1 MFKFSMP
8 IARKLPL
15 ALLGSALLVSLGVGT
30 ASYFIGSQALRSAA
44 ETNLM
49 TLASERASQ
58 VSTYLKSVED
68 DLVATSRSEATMQT
82 LRDFGGAWLQFKVD
96 PTAEVRKLYVD
107 DNPNKDNLAALD
119 TLGTTG
125 AYDATH
131 TRFHPGF
138 RNQISARGYRDL
150 YLFDLKG
157 FLVYSVTK
165 AADFGTSFAQ
175 GGRWADTTLGQVFQ
189 QAAEI
194 ENPDDIAFTDFAAYG
209 PAAGAPASF
218 FGKPVFNAQ
227 GRKIGVLAIQL
238 PSERLDAVI
247 GNRTG
252 MGETGE
258 VIVVGPDGLLRSDSS
273 FTEANDA
280 LLTGF
285 AGPMLDAALS
295 GTAAEGETADY
306 RATGMMVAAAPIT
319 TRGQNWAAVAVM
331 GIDEVLAPVANMRN
345 MMLLIGAGLLA
356 VVAALGL
363 LFSRTITVP
372 ITRLTDTMDALVK
385 GDLEVEVRGA
395 DRTDELGAMA
405 RAVEV
410 FRENGQK
417 VAQLTEA
424 EAAQV
429 LANQAERARMMTSL
443 QRAFGNVV
451 DAAIAGDFSR
461 RVEAEFP
468 DAELNAL
475 AGSVNALVE
484 TVDRGLGETGQVLS
498 ALADADLT
506 RRVSGDYEGAFA
518 RLKSDTNAVAEKLG
532 DIVGQ
537 LRHTSGSLRTA
548 TGEIL
553 SGAND
558 LSERTTRQA
567 ATIEETSAA
576 MEQLA
581 ATVLDNARQA
591 ETASLEAKA
600 VSATAEEGGQV
611 MAQATDAMDRITAS
625 SAKISNIIGL
635 IDDIAF
641 QTNLLALNASV
652 EAARAGDAGK
662 GFAVVA
668 VEVRRLAQSAAS
680 ASADVKLLIEQS
692 AGEVKGGSR
701 LVADAAAKLTTMLEA
716 IRGNSA
722 AMEAIARESREQ
734 AGSIEEVN
742 AGVRLMDEMTQHN
755 AALVEQTNAAIEQTE
770 AQAGELDRIV
780 DIFTI
785 DAAPA
790 RRPEVKP
797 APASTIRG
805 MQDKLKAVAGS
816 YLRRGNAAVDEDW
829 AEFYAGRGR
838 PCPLSPAAFSA
849 TSSGS
854 CPEALS
860 LHVPHRCHPQA
871 PVRASSQADRSQP

>member
-15 ALLGSALLVSLGVGT
+15 ALLGSALLVSLGVGL
-30 ASYFIGSQALRSAA
+30 ASYLIGSQALRSAA

-49 TLASERASQ
+49 TLSRERAAA
-58 VSTYLKSVED
+58 VSTYLKAVED
-68 DLVATSRSEATMQT
+68 DLVATSRSEATVQA

-125 AYDATH
+125 TFDVTH
-131 TRFHPGF
+131 TRFHPGY
-138 RNQISARGYRDL
+138 RAQIGARGYRDL

-157 FLVYSVTK
+157 FMVYSVNK
-165 AADFGTSFAQ
+165 GQDFGTSFAE
-175 GGRWADTTLGQVFQ
+175 GGPLATSSLGQVFQ
-189 QAAEI
+189 QAVAI
-194 ENPDDIAFTDFAAYG
+194 EGPDDIAFADFTAY
-209 PAAGAPASF
+209 AGADGLPASF
-218 FGKPVFNAQ
+218 FAKPVFNAQ
-227 GRKIGVLAIQL
+227 GRKVGVLAIQL

-247 GNRTG
+247 GDRSTL
-252 MGETGE
+252 GETGE

-273 FTEANDA
+273 FTADNDA
-280 LLTGF
+280 LVTSF
-285 AGPMLDAALS
+285 AGPMLDQALA
-295 GTAAEGETADY
+295 GTASQGETTAY
-306 RATGMMVAAAPIT
+306 RATDMLVAAAPIT
-319 TRGQNWAAVAVM
+319 TRGQSWAAVAVM
-331 GIDEVLAPVANMRN
+331 GTDEVLAPVTNMRN
-345 MMLLIGAGLLA
+345 MMLAIGAGLLA

-363 LFSRTITVP
+363 LFSRTITKP
-372 ITRLTDTMDALVK
+372 ITRLTDTMEALAK

-417 VAQLTEA
+417 VAQMTEA

-429 LANQAERARMMTSL
+429 LANQAERAGMMESL

-461 RVEAEFP
+461 RVDAEFP
-468 DAELNAL
+468 DAELNTL
-475 AGSVNALVE
+475 ARSVNSLVE
-484 TVDRGLGETGQVLS
+484 TVDRGLSETGSVLA
-498 ALADADLT
+498 ALADTNLT
-506 RRVSGDYEGAFA
+506 QRVRGDYEGAFA
-518 RLKSDTNAVAEKLG
+518 RLKTDTNAVAEKLG
-532 DIVGQ
+532 EILGQ
-537 LRHTSGSLRTA
+537 LRTTSGALKTA

-553 SGAND
+553 AGAND

-567 ATIEETSAA
+567 ATIEETSAV
-576 MEQLA
+576 MEKLA
-581 ATVLDNARQA
+581 GTVLDNAKKAEAASVQA
-591 ETASLEAKA
+591 KS
-600 VSATAEEGGQV
+600 VSAAAEQGGQV

-680 ASADVKLLIEQS
+680 ASADVKVLIEQS
-692 AGEVKGGSR
+692 ANEVRGGSR
-701 LVADAAAKLTTMLEA
+701 LVSDAAAKLTGMLDAIRDNTAALEA
-716 IRGNSA
+716 I
-722 AMEAIARESREQ
+722 SRDSRAQ
-734 AGSIEEVN
+734 ASGIDEVN
-742 AGVRLMDEMTQHN
+742 IAVRQMDEMTQHN

-770 AQAGELDRIV
+770 AQASELDRIV

-785 DAAPA
+785 DDAPA
-790 RRPEVKP
+790 RVAPRPVAKP
-797 APASTIRG
+797 APAQGIRG

-816 YLRRGNAAVDEDW
+816 YLRRGGAAPAVDKDW
-829 AEFYAGRGR
+829 AEF
-838 PCPLSPAAFSA
+838 
-849 TSSGS
+849 
-854 CPEALS
+854 
-860 LHVPHRCHPQA
+860 
-871 PVRASSQADRSQP
+871 

>member
-30 ASYFIGSQALRSAA
+30 ASYLIGSQALRTSA
-44 ETNLM
+44 ETNLT
-49 TLASERASQ
+49 TLASERAAA

-68 DLVATSRSEATMQT
+68 DLVATSRSEASIQA

-96 PTAEVRKLYVD
+96 PTAEVRKLFVD

-125 AYDATH
+125 GYDVTH

-138 RNQISARGYRDL
+138 RNQITARGYRDL

-157 FLVYSVTK
+157 FMVYSVNK
-165 AADFGTSFAQ
+165 AEDFGTSFAE
-175 GGRWADTTLGQVFQ
+175 GGPLAGSSLGQVFA
-189 QAAEI
+189 QAVAI
-194 ENPDDIAFTDFAAYG
+194 ENPDDLVFADFAPYQ
-209 PAAGAPASF
+209 AAGGLPASF
-218 FGKPVFNAQ
+218 FAKPVFNAQ
-227 GRKIGVLAIQL
+227 GRKVGVLAIQL

-247 GNRTG
+247 GDRTG
-252 MGETGE
+252 LGQTGE
-258 VIVVGPDGLLRSDSS
+258 VLVVGPDGLLRSDST

-280 LLTGF
+280 MLTPF
-285 AGPMLDAALS
+285 SGPVLDTALS
-295 GTAAEGETADY
+295 GTPNNGESNAY
-306 RATGMMVAAAPIT
+306 RATDMLVAAAPIA
-319 TRGQNWAAVAVM
+319 TRGQPWAAVAVM
-331 GIDEVLAPVANMRN
+331 ATDEVLAPVANMRN
-345 MMLLIGAGLLA
+345 MMLGIGAGLLA
-356 VVAALGL
+356 VVAALSL
-363 LFSRTITVP
+363 VFSRAITKP
-372 ITRLTDTMDALVK
+372 MTRLTDTMDALAK

-429 LANQAERARMMTSL
+429 LANQAERARMMESL
-443 QRAFGNVV
+443 QRAFGDVV

-468 DAELNAL
+468 DAELNTL
-475 AGSVNALVE
+475 ARSVNSLVE
-484 TVDRGLGETGQVLS
+484 TVDRGISETGEVLS
-498 ALADADLT
+498 ALADTNLT
-506 RRVSGDYEGAFA
+506 RRVRGDYEGAFA
-518 RLKSDTNAVAEKLG
+518 RLKNDTNAVAEKLG
-532 DIVGQ
+532 EIVGQ
-537 LRHTSGSLRTA
+537 LRQTSSALKTA

-567 ATIEETSAA
+567 ATIEETSAT

-581 ATVLDNARQA
+581 TTVLQNAAKA
-591 ETASLEAKA
+591 EAASVQAKA
-600 VSATAEEGGQV
+600 VSATAEEGGRV
-611 MAQATDAMDRITAS
+611 MTEATDAMDRITAS
-625 SAKISNIIGL
+625 SGKISNIIGL

-680 ASADVKLLIEQS
+680 ASADVKVLIEQS
-692 AGEVKGGSR
+692 ANEVKGGSR
-701 LVADAAAKLTTMLEA
+701 LVADAAAKLSGMLGAIRDNTAALEA
-716 IRGNSA
+716 ISRDSRSQASA
-722 AMEAIARESREQ
+722 ID
-734 AGSIEEVN
+734 EVN
-742 AGVRLMDEMTQHN
+742 VAVRTMDEMTQHN
-755 AALVEQTNAAIEQTE
+755 AALVEETNAAIEQTE
-770 AQAGELDRIV
+770 AQATELDQIV

-785 DAAPA
+785 DETPVRASAPVRAAPAAAPA
-790 RRPEVKP
+790 RGG
-797 APASTIRG
+797 IRG
-805 MQDKLKAVAGS
+805 MQDKLRAAAGS
-816 YLRRGNAAVDEDW
+816 YLSRGNAAVDKDW
-829 AEFYAGRGR
+829 NEF
-838 PCPLSPAAFSA
+838 
-849 TSSGS
+849 
-854 CPEALS
+854 
-860 LHVPHRCHPQA
+860 
-871 PVRASSQADRSQP
+871 